1 MSKSDSKRANMVPCV
16 SVKYADAKH
25 FSSAGRDIEVSE
37 EGITGPYSTKVIIGE
52 GMPIHGVPSESGKL
66 KIQMKV
72 KFPKNLTPEQKDQV
86 NALLP

>member
-1 MSKSDSKRANMVPCV
+1 MLCV
-16 SVKYADAKH
+16 SVTYADAELL
-25 FSSAGRDIEVSE
+25 FSAGRDIEVSE

-72 KFPKNLTPEQKDQV
+72 KFPKILTPEQKDQV